1 VSSPQSKASP
11 SIASLMV
18 WNYKTAPIDDPTH
31 ADPNF
36 LDRRSLCHS
45 PWHSCLHAWKSL
57 HGFRS
62 SEACPRLFHV
72 DIHGKNDR
80 KADMD
85 IDVGLQALQEAGC
98 LTEEAVQT
106 LRTKL
111 VAELRIAFKGRIAV
125 SSKVKKPF
133 PITIE
138 ADPILDGYWGRD
150 TVMTI
155 SHQAALL
162 GITAVQLEIPLAIR
176 RLLMKDEALMDA
188 FASAISACSL
198 LSASLHS
205 PSNFAADLFASSP
218 SASSNAMYALSFS
231 SIVAWRT
238 RSPQASRLFDAASYS
253 APMASAQPSALRTA
267 VFVSATSPISA
278 RVHDPLA
285 TPAPTDCTADPTPAT
300 LRS

>member
-1 VSSPQSKASP
+1 
-11 SIASLMV
+11 
-18 WNYKTAPIDDPTH
+18 
-31 ADPNF
+31 
-36 LDRRSLCHS
+36 
-45 PWHSCLHAWKSL
+45 
-57 HGFRS
+57 
-62 SEACPRLFHV
+62 
-72 DIHGKNDR
+72 
-80 KADMD
+80 MD
-85 IDVGLQALQEAGC
+85 IDIGLQALQEAGC

-188 FASAISACSL
+188 FASAIYETFDKLVVKTALPLREGWATSAQL
-198 LSASLHS
+198 GRYLEGL
-205 PSNFAADLFASSP
+205 
-218 SASSNAMYALSFS
+218 
-231 SIVAWRT
+231 
-238 RSPQASRLFDAASYS
+238 
-253 APMASAQPSALRTA
+253 ASAEEPLCALTMTLVDASVIDSMLSDLKRA
-267 VFVSATSPISA
+267 DTSN
-278 RVHDPLA
+278 VHGK
-285 TPAPTDCTADPTPAT
+285 TI
-300 LRS
+300 